1 MVVGFE
7 LDLLFSMRD
16 ITDRLMISID
26 SALILSF
33 FLLLGPVII
42 MNRLFRVDVCRILV
56 CSKGS
61 LSIFLCL
68 LFVLL

>member
-26 SALILSF
+26 SALISSF

-42 MNRLFRVDVCRILV
+42 MSQLLRGDVGRILV
-56 CSKGS
+56 GLKGS
-61 LSIFLCL
+61 SAVFT
-68 LFVLL
+68 